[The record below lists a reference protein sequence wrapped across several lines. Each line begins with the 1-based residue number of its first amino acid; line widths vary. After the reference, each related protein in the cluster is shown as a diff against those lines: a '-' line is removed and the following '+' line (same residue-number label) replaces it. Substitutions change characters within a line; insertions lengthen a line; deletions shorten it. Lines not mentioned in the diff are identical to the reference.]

1 MPIVLNLLLLL
12 IFFSQVGI
20 LNATLIKVE
29 NSEHNLQ
36 HIINKSNIGDTIII
50 SGVSY
55 NTDSI
60 VINKPLTLLG
70 KDNATIT
77 GLDRAH
83 ILIVKSESVTIS
95 GFTIRNSGNSYVE
108 DRSGIKLDSAH
119 NCLIEN
125 NQILNCMFAI
135 HATSSDS
142 ITIRNNRIKS
152 FGTSESFTGNAIHLW
167 YCKNIIIHD
176 NNLQK
181 HRDGIYFEFVTNIKV
196 YNNYSANHLRYGLH
210 FMFSHTAEYHDN
222 IFEKNGSGVA
232 VMYTE
237 HVKMFR
243 NIFRNNWGS
252 ASYGILIKDIKN
264 SEIIDNHF
272 LQNTAGI
279 FLDGGLRI
287 NIKGNKFERNAWAL
301 RVMASSLDNVITR
314 NNFLSNTFDI
324 STNSSISN
332 NKYHENYWD
341 KYSGYDLNRDGV
353 GDVAYYPVRLFS
365 FLVERNPALLIL
377 LNSFFVHI
385 LDLAEN
391 LIPSITPDSLFD
403 EQPLMNPII

>member
-1 MPIVLNLLLLL
+1 MIYASVIKINNGNQTLQKSIN
-12 IFFSQVGI
+12 
-20 LNATLIKVE
+20 NA
-29 NSEHNLQ
+29 S
-36 HIINKSNIGDTIII
+36 IGDTIII
-50 SGVSY
+50 NNVSF
-55 NTDSI
+55 NADSI
-60 VINKPLTLLG
+60 VINKPLTIIGKENAVINGLG
-70 KDNATIT
+70 RT
-77 GLDRAH
+77 H
-83 ILIVKSESVTIS
+83 IIIVRSKSVTLS
-95 GFTIRNSGNSYVE
+95 GLTLRNSGRSFIE
-108 DRSGIKLDSAH
+108 DRSAIKLDSTI
-119 NCLIEN
+119 NCIIEN
-125 NQILNCMFAI
+125 NIILNCMFAI
-135 HATSSDS
+135 HASASDS
-142 ITIRNNRIKS
+142 LIIKNNTIES
-152 FGTSESFTGNAIHLW
+152 SGTSESSTGNAIHLW

-176 NNLQK
+176 NNIQK

-237 HVKMFR
+237 KVKMFR

-252 ASYGILIKDIKN
+252 ASYGMLIKDIKN
-264 SEIIDNHF
+264 SEVIDNLF
-272 LQNTAGI
+272 QQNTAGI

-287 NIKGNKFERNAWAL
+287 NIKGNNFERNAWAI
-301 RVMASSLDNVITR
+301 RVMASSFDNVITR

-332 NKYHENYWD
+332 NIYQENYWD
-341 KYSGYDLNRDGV
+341 KYSGYDLNRDGI
-353 GDVAYYPVRLFS
+353 GDVAYFPVRLFS

-377 LNSFFVHI
+377 LNSFFIHI